1 MKRAKRWFG
10 WSRPEPQPVRR
21 GNPTKKLTK
30 EQKRQAAVIA
40 AKTDADIDL
49 SDAPEVVDWS
59 GAEIGKFYRPPKKPV
74 TMRLDIDIIKWLKS
88 HGRGYQTRVN
98 ALLRHAMN
106 SRWAARHEDEVLRQ
120 KAQAAHEGLRAKT
133 HKRQPKTNT
142 FWQIPRRNEGW

>member
-1 MKRAKRWFG
+1 M
-10 WSRPEPQPVRR
+10 
-21 GNPTKKLTK
+21 KKLTK

-106 SRWAARHEDEVLRQ
+106 SRWAARHEDETLRK
-120 KAQAAHEGLRAKT
+120 KAQPAYEGPHAKRAHGTT
-133 HKRQPKTNT
+133 HR
-142 FWQIPRRNEGW
+142 G

>member
-1 MKRAKRWFG
+1 M
-10 WSRPEPQPVRR
+10 
-21 GNPTKKLTK
+21 KKLTK
-30 EQKRQAAVIA
+30 ERKRQAAFIA

-106 SRWAARHEDEVLRQ
+106 SRWATRHEDEALRQ
-120 KAQAAHEGLRAKT
+120 KAQAAYEGLHAKRASGSI
-133 HKRQPKTNT
+133 KRVQSDK
-142 FWQIPRRNEGW
+142 FRGRVKDDSRASARVRLR

>member
-1 MKRAKRWFG
+1 M
-10 WSRPEPQPVRR
+10 
-21 GNPTKKLTK
+21 KKLTK

-40 AKTDADIDL
+40 AKTDANIDL

-59 GAEIGKFYRPPKKPV
+59 GAEIGKFYRTSKKPV

-106 SRWAARHEDEVLRQ
+106 SRLAAHHQDEALRQ
-120 KAQAAHEGLRAKT
+120 KAQAAHEGLRAKRARGSV
-133 HKRQPKTNT
+133 KRIHVDWLRARMKDDKRASARVPL
-142 FWQIPRRNEGW
+142 R

>member
-1 MKRAKRWFG
+1 M
-10 WSRPEPQPVRR
+10 
-21 GNPTKKLTK
+21 KKLTK

-49 SDAPEVVDWS
+49 TDAQEVLDWS
-59 GAEIGKFYRPPKKPV
+59 GAEIGKFYRPLKKPV

-106 SRWAARHEDEVLRQ
+106 SRWAARYDDEALRQ
-120 KAQAAHEGLRAKT
+120 KAQAAYDGLHAKRASGSI
-133 HKRQPKTNT
+133 KRINADKLSA
-142 FWQIPRRNEGW
+142 RMKKDDSRASARVRLR

>member
-1 MKRAKRWFG
+1 M
-10 WSRPEPQPVRR
+10 
-21 GNPTKKLTK
+21 KKLTR

-40 AKTDADIDL
+40 AKTDADVDL
-49 SDAPEVVDWS
+49 TDAPEVVDWS

-106 SRWAARHEDEVLRQ
+106 SPWAARHDDEALRQ
-120 KAQAAHEGLRAKT
+120 KAKAAYNGLHAKRASGSI
-133 HKRQPKTNT
+133 KRIHADRFRARMKDDS
-142 FWQIPRRNEGW
+142 RASARVRLR

>member
-1 MKRAKRWFG
+1 M
-10 WSRPEPQPVRR
+10 
-21 GNPTKKLTK
+21 KKLAK

-49 SDAPEVVDWS
+49 SDAPEVDWS

-106 SRWAARHEDEVLRQ
+106 SRWAARHEDEALRQ
-120 KAQAAHEGLRAKT
+120 KAQAAYEGLHAKRASGSI
-133 HKRQPKTNT
+133 KRIHSDKFRARMKDASRTSA
-142 FWQIPRRNEGW
+142 RARLR

>member
-1 MKRAKRWFG
+1 M
-10 WSRPEPQPVRR
+10 
-21 GNPTKKLTK
+21 KKLTK

-49 SDAPEVVDWS
+49 TDAREVLDWS

-106 SRWAARHEDEVLRQ
+106 SRWAARHEDEVPLQ
-120 KAQAAHEGLRAKT
+120 KAQAGNEGLHAKRASGSI
-133 HKRQPKTNT
+133 KRIHADKL
-142 FWQIPRRNEGW
+142 RARMKDDSRSSARVRLR

>member
-1 MKRAKRWFG
+1 M
-10 WSRPEPQPVRR
+10 
-21 GNPTKKLTK
+21 KKLTK

-49 SDAPEVVDWS
+49 SDAGEVVDWS

-106 SRWAARHEDEVLRQ
+106 SRWAARHDDEALR
-120 KAQAAHEGLRAKT
+120 KAQAAYDGLHAKRASGSI
-133 HKRQPKTNT
+133 KRIHADKLSA
-142 FWQIPRRNEGW
+142 RMKDDSRASARVRLR